1 MYLCKLVQVIY
12 VRLLSWR
19 LYSFFIGKN
28 KKNLKKTLNF
38 YVHAWNAKHPNGISV
53 IHVIED
59 VMILF
64 VFEKKNFFNC
74 RIYMWI
80 QSYFP
85 SQKHSIY
92 GGTARQNHWGGT
104 GESGWRSKGL
114 IRKAET
120 LQVLRNCIRLWTTC
134 PRIKQVIQ
142 AGLHSPLAR
151 CMKNKQKLFDNWK
164 FPFLEKMIPHGT
176 CTLTIW

>member
-1 MYLCKLVQVIY
+1 M
-12 VRLLSWR
+12 
-19 LYSFFIGKN
+19 
-28 KKNLKKTLNF
+28 
-38 YVHAWNAKHPNGISV
+38 HAWNAKHPNGISV

-59 VMILF
+59 IMILF

-74 RIYMWI
+74 RIYMRI

-134 PRIKQVIQ
+134 PGIKQVIQ
-142 AGLHSPLAR
+142 VGLHSPLAR
-151 CMKNKQKLFDNWK
+151 CMKNKQKTFWQLKISIFGEDDKSWYMY
-164 FPFLEKMIPHGT
+164 LDYLIKMF
-176 CTLTIW
+176 TIAKILKAE